1 MENLI
6 GYKDD
11 EWDENG
17 EYMSTGK
24 VDGEW
29 KMSFPVTVD
38 RSANVTY
45 QINKDDNGVKVCDVV
60 KTKAGL
66 VLTVE
71 TPDFAKKPYN
81 DPYNDPDLAVV
92 DTDGNCLQWL
102 YGGIYKQNDD
112 GTAIYKIMVLYEN
125 QTDLTFEVTNKN
137 VNDKKIASIDFEI
150 Q

>member
-1 MENLI
+1 MEHSVKSGEIDLMDIGRDTDEESFADEDTLEVECAMENLI

-45 QINKDDNGVKVCDVV
+45 QINKEDNGVK
-60 KTKAGL
+60 G
-66 VLTVE
+66 
-71 TPDFAKKPYN
+71 
-81 DPYNDPDLAVV
+81 
-92 DTDGNCLQWL
+92 
-102 YGGIYKQNDD
+102 
-112 GTAIYKIMVLYEN
+112 M
-125 QTDLTFEVTNKN
+125 
-137 VNDKKIASIDFEI
+137 
-150 Q
+150 